1 MRNKRI
7 VVRSSAGSYS
17 VVCGAGVLRHAARE
31 IAKLGKFSSV
41 HVVSSAK
48 VWRAIGKGIQRGVG
62 VENRGAVHLM
72 NDSEAAKNLRTIE
85 LLARDLVNGG
95 ADRKALLMA
104 VGGGVVG
111 DVAGFVAASYLRGVA
126 LVHVPTTV
134 VAQVDS
140 SIGGKTG
147 VNLPEGKNLVGAFYP
162 PRLVLS
168 DPEVLLTL
176 PEREFRGGLAEIIK
190 HAVIADAEMFAYLE
204 KNVEEVKRRNRAA
217 LDYLIARN
225 VAIKARVVTRD
236 EREAGLREILNFGHT
251 FAHALESVTHY
262 KRFQHGE
269 AVAWGMMAAALLG
282 HEIGVTRADDVSR
295 IVALVRR
302 MGPLPAWPRVPARAL
317 LEAGVV
323 RWRPAGGCRARGALR
338 SSFLVRFR
346 PGQCLKLPLQR
357 SELAR
362 TVRKAKWMLRAKCA
376 TCSRKSRRATTS

>member
-1 MRNKRI
+1 MRSRRI
-7 VVRSSAGSYS
+7 VVQSSAGCYS

-31 IAKLGKFSSV
+31 IAKLEKFSSI
-41 HVVSSAK
+41 HIVSSAK
-48 VWRAIGKGIQRGVG
+48 VWRAIGKGVQRGLG
-62 VENRGAVHLM
+62 VRNRGAVHFM
-72 NDSEAAKNLRTIE
+72 NDREAAKNLPTVE
-85 LLARDLVNGG
+85 LLTRDLVKGG
-95 ADRKALLMA
+95 ADRKSLLIA

-168 DPEVLLTL
+168 DPEVLRTL

-204 KNVEEVKRRNRAA
+204 KNMERVQRRNRAA
-217 LDYLIARN
+217 LEYLIPRN
-225 VAIKARVVTRD
+225 VAIKARVVARD
-236 EREAGLREILNFGHT
+236 ERESGLREILNFGHT
-251 FAHALESVTHY
+251 FAHALESATRY
-262 KRFQHGE
+262 KRYQHGE

-295 IVALVRR
+295 IVSLVRR
-302 MGPLPAWPRVPARAL
+302 MGPLPGWPRVAPGRL
-317 LEAGVV
+317 LEAMRSDKKTRGGKLRFVLIPRIGKAGSYDGVPLDVVERIV
-323 RWRPAGGCRARGALR
+323 R
-338 SSFLVRFR
+338 
-346 PGQCLKLPLQR
+346 
-357 SELAR
+357 
-362 TVRKAKWMLRAKCA
+362 CA
-376 TCSRKSRRATTS
+376 PHYCFCDSGHVHA